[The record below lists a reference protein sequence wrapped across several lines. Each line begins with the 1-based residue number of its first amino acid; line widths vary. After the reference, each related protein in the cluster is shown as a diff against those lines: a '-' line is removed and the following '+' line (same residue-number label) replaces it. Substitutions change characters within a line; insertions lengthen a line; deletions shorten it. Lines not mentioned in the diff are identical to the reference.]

1 MLPLVKNHSLTLI
14 RTDFKKFTYI
24 PCFLSL
30 RTFMYYISSYIHI
43 SICNLNC
50 ISFFLFQHFF
60 RLQKLRKLGLSDNE
74 IQNLP
79 SEIENFEHL
88 VDLDVS
94 RNGKPALPHKTALV
108 LTNFTITLKF
118 QFTYKLEKIVKSWES
133 NIKEKRTSVI

>member
-94 RNGKPALPHKTALV
+94 RNDISGYSREFFFSFI
-108 LTNFTITLKF
+108 NFHEMLCDYTM
-118 QFTYKLEKIVKSWES
+118 SS
-133 NIKEKRTSVI
+133 IK